1 MELEKK
7 MADSA
12 AGRRDEEHQKKKAEI
27 LANLTMREFVRSP
40 LKDNCNQINISKEA
54 STDICQNRTLN
65 KSDMANLTMRDFV
78 RRPKDNCSERNRTLN
93 KGDMTK
99 AETEGTKQG
108 SRSTKEETEN
118 IRNSN
123 VELVQMT
130 SFDDSRVDEEVEILT
145 AKAEYAR
152 EMSTRRR
159 NNSQGAKT
167 NYLEEDHPQD
177 CAHSPNVGKK
187 SILLDPNNRHS
198 SQKVSF
204 VEVEQQ
210 IQSLSL
216 TDGVKRS
223 SSGKHVTYQ
232 EDLVADSLLGEE
244 RIQNVTKKTT
254 RWKNKKLHARRRKPS
269 VER

>member
-27 LANLTMREFVRSP
+27 LANLTMRDFVRSP
-40 LKDNCNQINISKEA
+40 KDNCNER
-54 STDICQNRTLN
+54 NRTLN
-65 KSDMANLTMRDFV
+65 KSDV
-78 RRPKDNCSERNRTLN
+78 
-93 KGDMTK
+93 TK
-99 AETEGTKQG
+99 AEAEGTKQG
-108 SRSTKEETEN
+108 SKLTKGETEN

-145 AKAEYAR
+145 ANAEYAR
-152 EMSTRRR
+152 EMSIRRR

-167 NYLEEDHPQD
+167 NSMLEEDLTQD
-177 CAHSPNVGKK
+177 FAHSPSVGKK

-204 VEVEQQ
+204 VEVEEQ

-244 RIQNVTKKTT
+244 RIQNATENNNDALGKREGADEEKKA
-254 RWKNKKLHARRRKPS
+254 KRRKMIENAKRRKAEAEARIEAEKAARS
-269 VER
+269 LK

>member
-1 MELEKK
+1 M
-7 MADSA
+7 
-12 AGRRDEEHQKKKAEI
+12 
-27 LANLTMREFVRSP
+27 RSP
-40 LKDNCNQINISKEA
+40 KDNCNER
-54 STDICQNRTLN
+54 NRTLN
-65 KSDMANLTMRDFV
+65 KSDV
-78 RRPKDNCSERNRTLN
+78 
-93 KGDMTK
+93 TK
-99 AETEGTKQG
+99 AEAEGTKQG
-108 SRSTKEETEN
+108 SKLTKGETEN

-145 AKAEYAR
+145 ANAEYAR
-152 EMSTRRR
+152 EMSIRRR

-167 NYLEEDHPQD
+167 NSMLEEDLTQD
-177 CAHSPNVGKK
+177 FAHSPSVGKK

-204 VEVEQQ
+204 VEVEEQ

-232 EDLVADSLLGEE
+232 EDLVAESVLGEQ
-244 RIQNVTKKTT
+244 RIQVVTENNDALEKQEAADEEKKA
-254 RWKNKKLHARRRKPS
+254 KRRKMIENAKRRKAEAEARIEAEKAARS
-269 VER
+269 LK

>member
-1 MELEKK
+1 MKAKAKMELEKK

-27 LANLTMREFVRSP
+27 LANLTMREFVRGP
-40 LKDNCNQINISKEA
+40 KDNCN
-54 STDICQNRTLN
+54 
-65 KSDMANLTMRDFV
+65 
-78 RRPKDNCSERNRTLN
+78 ERNRTLN
-93 KGDMTK
+93 KSDMTK

-108 SRSTKEETEN
+108 FKSTKEETEN
-118 IRNSN
+118 IRNST
-123 VELVQMT
+123 VELVEMT
-130 SFDDSRVDEEVEILT
+130 SIDDSRVDEEVEILT

-152 EMSTRRR
+152 EMSIKRR

-167 NYLEEDHPQD
+167 KSLLEEDHAQD
-177 CAHSPNVGKK
+177 FANSPNVGKK

-204 VEVEQQ
+204 IEVEEQ

-216 TDGVKRS
+216 SDGVKRS

-244 RIQNVTKKTT
+244 RIQSVTENNDAVEKQEAADEEKKAK
-254 RWKNKKLHARRRKPS
+254 RRKMIENAKRRKAEAEARIEAEKAARR
-269 VER
+269 

>member
-12 AGRRDEEHQKKKAEI
+12 AGRRDEEQQKKKAEI
-27 LANLTMREFVRSP
+27 LANLTMREFVKGP
-40 LKDNCNQINISKEA
+40 KDNCN
-54 STDICQNRTLN
+54 
-65 KSDMANLTMRDFV
+65 
-78 RRPKDNCSERNRTLN
+78 ERNRTLN
-93 KGDMTK
+93 KSDMTK

-108 SRSTKEETEN
+108 SKLTKEETEN
-118 IRNSN
+118 IRSSN
-123 VELVQMT
+123 VELVEMT

-152 EMSTRRR
+152 EMSIKRR

-167 NYLEEDHPQD
+167 KSLLEEDH
-177 CAHSPNVGKK
+177 ALNFANSHNVGKK

-204 VEVEQQ
+204 VEVEEQ

-232 EDLVADSLLGEE
+232 EDLVADNLLGEE
-244 RIQNVTKKTT
+244 RIQSVTENNDAVEKQEAADEEKKA
-254 RWKNKKLHARRRKPS
+254 KRRKMIENAKRRKAEAEARIEAEKAARS
-269 VER
+269 LK

>member
-40 LKDNCNQINISKEA
+40 KDNCN
-54 STDICQNRTLN
+54 
-65 KSDMANLTMRDFV
+65 
-78 RRPKDNCSERNRTLN
+78 ERNRTLN
-93 KGDMTK
+93 KGDITK
-99 AETEGTKQG
+99 AETEGTKQD
-108 SRSTKEETEN
+108 SKSTKEETEN

-145 AKAEYAR
+145 AKSEYAR
-152 EMSTRRR
+152 EMSMRRR

-167 NYLEEDHPQD
+167 KYLLEEDHTQD
-177 CAHSPNVGKK
+177 FAKDFAHSPSVGKK
-187 SILLDPNNRHS
+187 SILLDSNNRHN

-216 TDGVKRS
+216 SDGVKRS

-244 RIQNVTKKTT
+244 RIQNVTENNDASGKQEAADEEKKA
-254 RWKNKKLHARRRKPS
+254 KRRKMIENAKRRKAEAEARIEAEKAARS
-269 VER
+269 LK

>member
-1 MELEKK
+1 
-7 MADSA
+7 
-12 AGRRDEEHQKKKAEI
+12 
-27 LANLTMREFVRSP
+27 
-40 LKDNCNQINISKEA
+40 
-54 STDICQNRTLN
+54 
-65 KSDMANLTMRDFV
+65 MANLTMRDFV
-78 RRPKDNCSERNRTLN
+78 RSPKDNCNERNRTLN
-93 KGDMTK
+93 KGDITK
-99 AETEGTKQG
+99 AETEATKQD
-108 SRSTKEETEN
+108 SKSTKEETEN

-167 NYLEEDHPQD
+167 KSLLEEDHPLD
-177 CAHSPNVGKK
+177 FAHSPNVGKK

-210 IQSLSL
+210 MQSLSL
-216 TDGVKRS
+216 TD
-223 SSGKHVTYQ
+223 
-232 EDLVADSLLGEE
+232 
-244 RIQNVTKKTT
+244 
-254 RWKNKKLHARRRKPS
+254 
-269 VER
+269 

>member
-40 LKDNCNQINISKEA
+40 KDNC
-54 STDICQNRTLN
+54 D
-65 KSDMANLTMRDFV
+65 
-78 RRPKDNCSERNRTLN
+78 ERNRTLN
-93 KGDMTK
+93 KSDMTK

-108 SRSTKEETEN
+108 SQSTKEETEN
-118 IRNSN
+118 IKNSN
-123 VELVQMT
+123 VELVEMT

-152 EMSTRRR
+152 EMSMRKRD
-159 NNSQGAKT
+159 NSQGAKT
-167 NYLEEDHPQD
+167 KSLLEEDHAQD
-177 CAHSPNVGKK
+177 FANSPNIGKK

-204 VEVEQQ
+204 VEVEEQ

-216 TDGVKRS
+216 SDGVKRS

-232 EDLVADSLLGEE
+232 EDLVADNLLGEE
-244 RIQNVTKKTT
+244 RIRSVTENNDAVEKQEAADEEKKA
-254 RWKNKKLHARRRKPS
+254 KRRKMIENAKRRKAEAEARIEAEKAARS
-269 VER
+269 LK